1 MNHMAQLEQELQVV
15 NDEDSD
21 NEAMLEK
28 IKPEN
33 IEILM
38 ER

>member
-1 MNHMAQLEQELQVV
+1 MALLEEQVEV
-15 NDEDSD
+15 ANEEDSE
-21 NEAMLEK
+21 NELMLEK